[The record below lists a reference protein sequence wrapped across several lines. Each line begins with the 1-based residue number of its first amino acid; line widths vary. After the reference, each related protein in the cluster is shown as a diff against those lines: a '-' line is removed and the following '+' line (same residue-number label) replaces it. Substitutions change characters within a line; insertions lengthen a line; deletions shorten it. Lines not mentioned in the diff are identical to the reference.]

1 MTYPASVSDG
11 IAPDGEL
18 AARAR
23 AWHHAV
29 QDSVCD
35 VIEPWA
41 HGTVVRAPR
50 YPTYWD
56 FNVVRVEEDPKL
68 SAEALVA
75 FADEAL
81 AGLAHR
87 RVDLEFPAAEPLREG
102 FGTLGWMTYRL
113 VWMRH
118 EGPAPSGPA
127 ITVEQV
133 PHGAVD
139 HLRLAWHGEDFPG
152 HDMGDH
158 LVHAHEVARLRGAE
172 VLAVLENGT
181 PVAFAQS
188 SSDGRSTEIEA
199 VYVGRDHRGK
209 GLGTALTGAAIS
221 NAGDVEDLWIVAD
234 DEGRPKH
241 LYGRLGFRPAWT
253 AVQALRLP

>member
-1 MTYPASVSDG
+1 
-11 IAPDGEL
+11 
-18 AARAR
+18 
-23 AWHHAV
+23 
-29 QDSVCD
+29 

-41 HGTVVRAPR
+41 HGTVLRATR
-50 YPTYWD
+50 FPTYWD

-68 SAEALVA
+68 SAEALMA

-87 RVDLEFPAAEPLREG
+87 RVDLEFPGAELLREG
-102 FGTLGWMTYRL
+102 FRTLGWMTERL

-118 EGPAPSGPA
+118 EGSAPPGPA

-133 PHGAVD
+133 PHEAVD
-139 HLRLAWHGEDFPG
+139 HLLLAWHAEDFPG
-152 HDMGDH
+152 HDMRDH
-158 LVHAHEVARLRGAE
+158 LVHAREVARLRGAE
-172 VLAVLENGT
+172 VLAVLENGA

-188 SSDGRSTEIEA
+188 SSDGRSTEIES

-209 GLGTALTGAAIS
+209 GLGTGLTRAAITR
-221 NAGDVEDLWIVAD
+221 AGDVEDLWIVAD

-253 AVQALRLP
+253 AIEALRLP